1 MTALFDATY
10 SSVAATLKY
19 GKTLIDQDFSVNG
32 ICFIITDGE
41 DNNSNVTPLQVKNQM
56 GIAIQGEDIES
67 LLTILIGVNDNSY
80 KSYLETFKDEANL
93 SQYVSVGDATAQ
105 KLAKLAAFVSK
116 SISSQSQSLGSG
128 GASQLLT
135 F

>member
-1 MTALFDATY
+1 
-10 SSVAATLKY
+10 
-19 GKTLIDQDFSVNG
+19 
-32 ICFIITDGE
+32 
-41 DNNSNVTPLQVKNQM
+41 M